1 MGNSNSVERERENQ
15 RILYNKAVELYT
27 QRLRNYNYAYHGNYS
42 RYLQN
47 IQAQF
52 QLDCIPEYL
61 KYGQNYVQRDD
72 NSYYDSD

>member
-1 MGNSNSVERERENQ
+1 MGNSNSIEKERAEQ
-15 RILYNKAVELYT
+15 QILYNKAVELYK
-27 QRLRNYNYAYHGNYS
+27 QRLKNYDYAFHGNYTT
-42 RYLQN
+42 YLRN
-47 IQAQF
+47 IKAQF